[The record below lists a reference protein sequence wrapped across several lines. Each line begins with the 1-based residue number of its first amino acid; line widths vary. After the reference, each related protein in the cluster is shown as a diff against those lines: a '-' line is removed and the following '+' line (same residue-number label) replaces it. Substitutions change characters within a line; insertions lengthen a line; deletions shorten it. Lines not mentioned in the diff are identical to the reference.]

1 MKESSK
7 YRSVVRWHDDSI
19 LACSEFLRFHPYKTW
34 EMVAAVN
41 AREKQKMN
49 IELAW
54 ARKTIQPPTTPFI
67 LGLLAYTTHLPHT
80 PPPSFVLI
88 A

>member
-1 MKESSK
+1 
-7 YRSVVRWHDDSI
+7 
-19 LACSEFLRFHPYKTW
+19 
-34 EMVAAVN
+34 MVAAVN